1 MVLINSE
8 TSGAAAAL
16 QGVQDPIGPVCG
28 ASYRA
33 CVSPVCVFV
42 YLWSVYVKEEKKLK
56 FSVNMVIFKVFLKA
70 WFH

>member
-16 QGVQDPIGPVCG
+16 QGVDLRSRGLHVQDPIGPVCG

-33 CVSPVCVFV
+33 CVSPVFVFV
-42 YLWSVYVKEEKKLK
+42 YLWSVYVKEATA
-56 FSVNMVIFKVFLKA
+56 F
-70 WFH
+70 